1 MIENIE
7 ILDNLIVGRVRPHIY
22 AFSTNTVPNYLKVG
36 DTYRPVSTRLHE
48 WRQYF
53 PDLTKD
59 FDGEANVSEDV
70 YFRDFAVHQFLEQD
84 LKKLRLLPTDL
95 SGEVYYSKEFF
106 KETKPNEVQ
115 QAIDD
120 IKESY
125 ENNDGKYAFYDASR
139 RLPEEH
145 HYVRGPV
152 WPLRPNQKAAV
163 EAFRK
168 AIDAERHKLL
178 MYAVMRFGKT
188 FTSLCCAV
196 EMEAH
201 LVLVVSA
208 KADVAE
214 EWKKTVETAGNFKD
228 YEFFDSSSLGRD
240 ENILAKTLK
249 EGKRGVIFLTLQDLQ
264 GEQVKEK
271 HKEIFEHSL
280 DMVIVD
286 ETHFGARAESYGK
299 ILRNIDPDLNK
310 DIDDDSVSL
319 DYADVVLKQLHAN
332 VQLHLSGTP
341 YRILMGSEFE
351 PEDIIAFV
359 QFTDIVRE
367 QKDWDVKHLADDD
380 TNEWDN
386 PYFGFPEMIRFAF
399 HPNASSIKKMEELSK
414 QGVKATMSA
423 LFKPLS
429 TKKDTKA
436 NGHMK
441 FCFEKEILELLRVID
456 GTQEDE
462 NLLGFLDYDKL
473 KEGKMCRHLV
483 MVLPY
488 RASCDAMESLID
500 CYRDEFKNLGS
511 YRIINIS
518 GVDGTKAYKHP
529 EDVKRIIRECEEHG
543 QKTLTLTVNRML
555 TGSTVEQ
562 WDTMLYL
569 KDTASP
575 QEYDQS
581 IFRLQ
586 NQYTRELRDGDGHV
600 IKENMKPQ
608 TLLVDFDP
616 MRLFRMQEQK
626 ALIYNANVDKGG
638 NAKLKR
644 RIEDELRISPVVL
657 LNHGK
662 IHQIEATDIME
673 EISAYHNNRS
683 VNDEVVDIP
692 VDMGLLDD
700 PDFKALIERQ
710 GEFGSKT
717 GMTLSPAKGEGEDLD
732 IPEVNTANKSENK
745 PGTGDDDDGTRVI
758 PPVDKKEEQSLE
770 KKIQTFYQRVLFYAF
785 LTPDYVRSVQDIVDH
800 MEEDPNP
807 RIANNL
813 SLNRSMLEALLREM
827 NPFFLSKLDYK
838 VQNISTL
845 AHDVTLTPLVRAKTS
860 LTKFSRM
867 SESEVITPE
876 KVSQDMV
883 ALLPESGIRAILE
896 EGKNFLDIGG
906 KAGEYPL
913 ALFVRL
919 TEELGYSLEA
929 IQDRIYSIPT
939 SPIAYEF
946 TRKFYETLGL
956 NTKNIAQAFNAYD
969 LLSMKDENDNVDYKK
984 AALLITQNKPFEAI
998 TMQDSVSEGE
1008 KAVEFGAI
1016 VGNPPYQVADNQAGK
1031 GSAKPI
1037 YHQFVELA
1045 RCLRAELITLITPSV
1060 WFVGGKGLDEF
1071 RRSMI
1076 QDKSLKELV
1085 HYSTSQ
1091 DVFPQVNLR
1100 GGVSYFLMNSQ
1111 SNNSEVGIH
1120 IKNIRDGKVI
1130 SDSYHFGRIASD
1142 ELFIP
1147 DGVAVELL
1155 TRLINRGLI
1164 SQDEE
1169 SYDMFMNHISVRN
1182 PYGFSTTFVKSA
1194 GFHTSERGLVDPIKV
1209 YASHAKIGF
1218 VERQKIEH
1226 HTDWISQW
1234 KVLTP
1239 FANNIG
1245 TNLPDDNLNS
1255 IIAEPNSISTETY
1268 LVIGGDLHLDQ
1279 MECLNLQKYLETK
1292 FVRFLISIAKAN
1304 QNGTRKTYKYVP
1316 MQNFHE
1322 SSDINWE
1329 SSISEIDNQLYSK
1342 YGLSEKE
1349 KEHIE
1354 SNIKAM

>member
-1 MIENIE
+1 MENIE

-36 DTYRPVSTRLHE
+36 DTYRPVSTRLLE

-196 EMEAH
+196 EMDAH

-228 YEFFDSSSLGRD
+228 YEFFDSSSLNRD

-286 ETHFGARAESYGK
+286 ETHFGARAEWYGK

-351 PEDIIAFV
+351 PEDTIAFV

-529 EDVKRIIRECEEHG
+529 ADVKRIIRECEEHG

-956 NTKNIAQAFNAYD
+956 NTKNIARAFNAYD
-969 LLSMKDENDNVDYKK
+969 LLSVKDENDNVDYKK
-984 AALLITQNKPFEAI
+984 ATLLITQNKPFEAI

-1016 VGNPPYQVADNQAGK
+1016 VGNPPYQESDGGYAASSMPVYQ
-1031 GSAKPI
+1031 
-1037 YHQFVELA
+1037 HFVEISKNCHPDWISLIIPARWYIGGRGLDSFRLSMLA
-1045 RCLRAELITLITPSV
+1045 DKHISYLIDYPHDKDVFPSV
-1060 WFVGGKGLDEF
+1060 DVAGGICYFLWGKEHQGDCIVINNSNGEVSRITRSLNEFPTFVRDNRAVEIVRKVQLEHRGEYMNKVVYPSRPFGLRTYYKPKSEGIPCQFIQRIGKHFADPQDVKDENHILDKWKFFVPKAPIAGQTDFTKQIGFYYSGNTFIAEPGCCCTESF
-1071 RRSMI
+1071 LVAFAADTEQEVLSF
-1076 QDKSLKELV
+1076 KSYLFTRIVRFLLLQSV
-1085 HYSTSQ
+1085 ISQ
-1091 DVFPQVNLR
+1091 DVVADKWKFVPNLEQ
-1100 GGVSYFLMNSQ
+1100 YNQ
-1111 SNNSEVGIH
+1111 Q
-1120 IKNIRDGKVI
+1120 
-1130 SDSYHFGRIASD
+1130 YTD
-1142 ELFIP
+1142 ELLMKLWGITATEM
-1147 DGVAVELL
+1147 DYIKERIKEVE
-1155 TRLINRGLI
+1155 
-1164 SQDEE
+1164 
-1169 SYDMFMNHISVRN
+1169 
-1182 PYGFSTTFVKSA
+1182 
-1194 GFHTSERGLVDPIKV
+1194 
-1209 YASHAKIGF
+1209 
-1218 VERQKIEH
+1218 
-1226 HTDWISQW
+1226 
-1234 KVLTP
+1234 
-1239 FANNIG
+1239 
-1245 TNLPDDNLNS
+1245 
-1255 IIAEPNSISTETY
+1255 
-1268 LVIGGDLHLDQ
+1268 
-1279 MECLNLQKYLETK
+1279 
-1292 FVRFLISIAKAN
+1292 
-1304 QNGTRKTYKYVP
+1304 
-1316 MQNFHE
+1316 
-1322 SSDINWE
+1322 
-1329 SSISEIDNQLYSK
+1329 
-1342 YGLSEKE
+1342 
-1349 KEHIE
+1349 
-1354 SNIKAM
+1354 

>member
-106 KETKPNEVQ
+106 KETKPNEVR

-139 RLPEEH
+139 RLPEEY

-196 EMEAH
+196 EMDAH

-228 YEFFDSSSLGRD
+228 YEFFDSSSLSRD
-240 ENILAKTLK
+240 EHILAKTLK
-249 EGKRGVIFLTLQDLQ
+249 EDKRGVIFLTLQDLQ

-286 ETHFGARAESYGK
+286 ETHFGARAASYGK

-319 DYADVVLKQLHAN
+319 DYADAVLKQLHAN

-414 QGVKATMSA
+414 QGVKANMSA

-511 YRIINIS
+511 YRILNIS

-717 GMTLSPAKGEGEDLD
+717 GMTLSPAKGEGVDLE
-732 IPEVNTANKSENK
+732 IPEDNNDDKSDKK

-807 RIANNL
+807 RIAKNL
-813 SLNRSMLEALLREM
+813 SLNRFMLEALLREM

-860 LTKFSRM
+860 LAKFSRM

-883 ALLPESGIRAILE
+883 ALLPE
-896 EGKNFLDIGG
+896 EGMREIINQGQNFLDMGG

-913 ALFVRL
+913 ALYVRL
-919 TEELGYSLEA
+919 TEELGYSPEA

-956 NTKNIAQAFNAYD
+956 NTKNIARTFNAYD
-969 LLSMKDENDNVDYKK
+969 LLSVKDENGNADYEKV
-984 AALLITQNKPFEAI
+984 AFLITQNKPFESI
-998 TMQDSVSEGE
+998 TMQDNVSEGE

-1016 VGNPPYQVADNQAGK
+1016 VGNPPYQQEGNNNGRK
-1031 GSAKPI
+1031 PPI
-1037 YHQFVELA
+1037 YHIFMELSYRIA
-1045 RCLRAELITLITPSV
+1045 DDVVLITPARFLFDAGQTPKE
-1060 WFVGGKGLDEF
+1060 WNHKMLNDEF
-1071 RRSMI
+1071 LEVCVYKPTAS
-1076 QDKSLKELV
+1076 
-1085 HYSTSQ
+1085 
-1091 DVFPQVNLR
+1091 DVFPETEIKGGLSITQRNLSKKVGKIGTFTSDKLLSRILNKVNQVEKGADRLDSIIAPQGIYR
-1100 GGVSYFLMNSQ
+1100 FSKDFVSS
-1111 SNNSEVGIH
+1111 VH
-1120 IKNIRDGKVI
+1120 IKSGKGTGAKIV
-1130 SDSYHFGRIASD
+1130 SKT
-1142 ELFIP
+1142 
-1147 DGVAVELL
+1147 VEAMPEVFLSEPQEDKTAYIVLL
-1155 TRLINRGLI
+1155 TRIGNKRELK
-1164 SQDEE
+1164 
-1169 SYDMFMNHISVRN
+1169 Y
-1182 PYGFSTTFVKSA
+1182 
-1194 GFHTSERGLVDPIKV
+1194 IKR
-1209 YASHAKIGF
+1209 SF
-1218 VERQKIEH
+1218 VEQNPFID
-1226 HTDWISQW
+1226 TFN
-1234 KVLTP
+1234 VLVPESNGTGAFEVLSTP
-1239 FANNIG
+1239 V
-1245 TNLPDDNLNS
+1245 
-1255 IIAEPNSISTETY
+1255 IAEPQEGSSDTFISMGCFNNREEAERLLIY
-1268 LVIGGDLHLDQ
+1268 V
-1279 MECLNLQKYLETK
+1279 KTK
-1292 FVRFLISIAKAN
+1292 FARALLGVKKVTQHNPKNTWI
-1304 QNGTRKTYKYVP
+1304 YVP
-1316 MQNFHE
+1316 MQNFSE
-1322 SSDINWE
+1322 NSDIDW
-1329 SSISEIDNQLYSK
+1329 SQSIPEIDQQLYAKYHLDTSEIRF
-1342 YGLSEKE
+1342 
-1349 KEHIE
+1349 IE
-1354 SNIKAM
+1354 TKVQPMD

>member
-7 ILDNLIVGRVRPHIY
+7 ILDNLIVGRVAPHIY

-59 FDGEANVSEDV
+59 FDGEASVSEDV

-84 LKKLRLLPTDL
+84 LKKVRLLPTDL

-106 KETKPNEVQ
+106 KETKPDDVQ

-139 RLPEEH
+139 RLPEEY

-152 WPLRPNQKAAV
+152 WPLRPNQQAAV
-163 EAFRK
+163 EAFRN
-168 AIDAERHKLL
+168 AINAGRRNLL

-196 EMEAH
+196 EMDAR

-228 YEFFDSSSLGRD
+228 YEFFDSSSLSRD
-240 ENILAKTLK
+240 EHILAKTLS

-271 HKEIFEHSL
+271 HKEIFEHNL

-286 ETHFGARAESYGK
+286 ETHFGARAASYGK
-299 ILRNIDPDLNK
+299 ILSNIDPDLNK
-310 DIDDDSVSL
+310 DVDDDSVSL
-319 DYADVVLKQLHAN
+319 DDADVVLKQLHAN

-367 QKDWDVKHLADDD
+367 QKDWDEKHLADDN

-399 HPNASSIKKMEELSK
+399 HPNASSMKKMEELSK

-429 TKKDTKA
+429 TKKDAKT
-436 NGHMK
+436 NGHKK
-441 FCFEKEILELLRVID
+441 FRFEKEILDLLRVID

-483 MVLPY
+483 MILPY
-488 RASCDAMESLID
+488 RASCDALESLID
-500 CYRDEFKNLGS
+500 RYHNEFKNLGS

-518 GVDGTKAYKHP
+518 GVDGTKTYKHP
-529 EDVKRIIRECEEHG
+529 ADVKRIIRECEEQD
-543 QKTLTLTVNRML
+543 QKTMTLTVNRML

-562 WDTMLYL
+562 WDTMLYF

-586 NQYTRELRDGDGHV
+586 NQYTRELRDADGHV

-638 NAKLKR
+638 NAKLKQ

-700 PDFKALIERQ
+700 PHFKALIDRQ

-717 GMTLSPAKGEGEDLD
+717 GMTLSPAKGEGEDLE
-732 IPEVNTANKSENK
+732 IPEDRNADK
-745 PGTGDDDDGTRVI
+745 PDQTLGTGDDDDEPPVT

-770 KKIQTFYQRVLFYAF
+770 KKIQTFYQRILFYAF
-785 LTPDYVRSVQDIVDH
+785 LTPDQVSSVQDIVDH
-800 MEEDPNP
+800 MDEDPNP
-807 RIANNL
+807 RIAKNL

-860 LTKFSRM
+860 LAKFSRM

-883 ALLPESGIRAILE
+883 ALLPEAGIRAILE
-896 EGKNFLDIGG
+896 ERQNFFDIGG

-919 TEELGYSLEA
+919 TEELGYSPES

-956 NTKNIAQAFNAYD
+956 NTKNIARAFNAYD
-969 LLSMKDENDNVDYKK
+969 LLNVKDDHDDVDYEKV
-984 AALLITQNKPFEAI
+984 ALLITQNKPFEAI
-998 TMQDSVSEGE
+998 TMQDIVVEGE
-1008 KAVEFGAI
+1008 KTVEFGAV
-1016 VGNPPYQVADNQAGK
+1016 VGNPPYQESDGGYAASSMPVYQ
-1031 GSAKPI
+1031 
-1037 YHQFVELA
+1037 HFVEISKNCHPNWISLIIPARWYIGGRGLDSFRISMLA
-1045 RCLRAELITLITPSV
+1045 DKHISYLIDYPHDKDVFPSV
-1060 WFVGGKGLDEF
+1060 DVAGGVCYFLWGKEHQGDCVVINNSNGEVSRTTRSLNEFPTFIRDNRAVEVVRKVQLRHRGGYMDEVVYPSRPFGLRTYYQPKSDGIPCQFIQRIGKRFADPQDVKDENH
-1071 RRSMI
+1071 I
-1076 QDKSLKELV
+1076 LDKWKFLV
-1085 HYSTSQ
+1085 PKAPIAGQTDFTKQIGFYYSGNTFIAEPDCCCTESFLVAFAADTEQEVLNFKSYLFTRIVRFLLLQSVISQ
-1091 DVFPQVNLR
+1091 DVVADKWKFVPNLQQ
-1100 GGVSYFLMNSQ
+1100 YNQ
-1111 SNNSEVGIH
+1111 Q
-1120 IKNIRDGKVI
+1120 
-1130 SDSYHFGRIASD
+1130 YSD
-1142 ELFIP
+1142 ELLMKLWGITAP
-1147 DGVAVELL
+1147 EMAYIQERIKEVE
-1155 TRLINRGLI
+1155 
-1164 SQDEE
+1164 
-1169 SYDMFMNHISVRN
+1169 
-1182 PYGFSTTFVKSA
+1182 
-1194 GFHTSERGLVDPIKV
+1194 
-1209 YASHAKIGF
+1209 
-1218 VERQKIEH
+1218 
-1226 HTDWISQW
+1226 
-1234 KVLTP
+1234 
-1239 FANNIG
+1239 
-1245 TNLPDDNLNS
+1245 
-1255 IIAEPNSISTETY
+1255 
-1268 LVIGGDLHLDQ
+1268 
-1279 MECLNLQKYLETK
+1279 
-1292 FVRFLISIAKAN
+1292 
-1304 QNGTRKTYKYVP
+1304 
-1316 MQNFHE
+1316 
-1322 SSDINWE
+1322 
-1329 SSISEIDNQLYSK
+1329 
-1342 YGLSEKE
+1342 
-1349 KEHIE
+1349 
-1354 SNIKAM
+1354 